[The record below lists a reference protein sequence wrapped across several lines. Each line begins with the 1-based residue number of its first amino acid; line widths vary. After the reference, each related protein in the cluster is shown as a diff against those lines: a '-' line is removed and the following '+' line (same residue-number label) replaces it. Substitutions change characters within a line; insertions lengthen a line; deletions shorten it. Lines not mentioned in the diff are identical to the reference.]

1 MRTLLA
7 FLMLS
12 IGSYND
18 IRTREIH
25 DIVWLVFGGA
35 GLGLD
40 LYELFL
46 GSLSLTQLLVS
57 VGFMS
62 ILMAVFGFFK
72 LFGGADLLA
81 FIALSLIHPRPPK
94 YLFSYW
100 GWGPPLFAFT
110 LVSNTALVGIF
121 TPFLILFRNLLSIST
136 VDNFFQSL
144 EGLPFWKKTIL
155 LFTGVY
161 INSEAVKGVPFHYPL
176 ETREGEIR
184 LRANIWDDEE
194 AENVLFSLKK
204 EKSRIWVSITL
215 PYVAVMLG
223 GYVLSVVFGDIL
235 LWLLILFING

>member
-1 MRTLLA
+1 
-7 FLMLS
+7 
-12 IGSYND
+12 
-18 IRTREIH
+18 
-25 DIVWLVFGGA
+25 
-35 GLGLD
+35 
-40 LYELFL
+40 
-46 GSLSLTQLLVS
+46 
-57 VGFMS
+57 
-62 ILMAVFGFFK
+62 
-72 LFGGADLLA
+72 
-81 FIALSLIHPRPPK
+81 
-94 YLFSYW
+94 
-100 GWGPPLFAFT
+100 
-110 LVSNTALVGIF
+110 
-121 TPFLILFRNLLSIST
+121 
-136 VDNFFQSL
+136 L

-161 INSEAVKGVPFHYPL
+161 INSEAVIGVPFHYPL